1 MRIFF
6 SVGEP
11 SGDQHAAHLIAE
23 LRRRVPAV
31 EVVGLGGPLME
42 AAGCRLLYRMTDLAI
57 MGIFRVIPMLLAFW
71 RLYRLAKKSLD
82 EARPDA
88 VVLIDFP
95 GFNWHIAR
103 AAKKRGIRVFYY
115 MPPQLWA
122 WAPWRIRKVRKNVD
136 HVLSGLTFER
146 DWYVARGVDAVFVG
160 HPFFDEV
167 AEHRLDEQFLR
178 GRRTSRSTIPIDR
191 TAVDEAEATAD
202 TSRSTVRNV
211 GVLPGSRHLEVTR
224 NGPAL
229 MAIVGKLAT
238 RHPDARFRI
247 ACYKEEHRALLRQM
261 ACQSEAE
268 AQIEFCVGKTPEII
282 ELSDCCLMVSGSVSL
297 EVLARRTPAVV
308 VYKGGPLAAAMAKWV
323 LTCKF
328 ISLPNLLANRMVMPE
343 HFYSGDDADAISEI
357 TATLDGWL
365 SDDDALEAKRQEMA
379 SLANLTATTGATAR
393 TVDAVLER
401 LGVAST
407 TRVAA

>member
-11 SGDQHAAHLIAE
+11 SGDQHAAHLIGE
-23 LRRRVPAV
+23 LRRRDPGV
-31 EVVGLGGPLME
+31 EAVGLGGPLME
-42 AAGCRLLYRMTDLAI
+42 AAGCQVLFRMTDLAI
-57 MGIFRVIPMLLAFW
+57 MGIFRVVPMLFTFW

-122 WAPWRIRKVRKNVD
+122 WAPWRIRKVRKHVD

-178 GRRTSRSTIPIDR
+178 GRRATHPDSANDSIIGTSVSDR
-191 TAVDEAEATAD
+191 GEARTETL
-202 TSRSTVRNV
+202 RNV

-229 MAIVGKLAT
+229 LAIIGELAR
-238 RHPDARFRI
+238 RHPDVIFRV
-247 ACYKEEHRALLRQM
+247 ACYREEHRTMLHEMARQ
-261 ACQSEAE
+261 AGIEAS
-268 AQIEFCVGKTPEII
+268 IEYCVAKTPEVI

-297 EVLARRTPAVV
+297 EMLARRTPAVV
-308 VYKGGPLAAAMAKWV
+308 IYKGGPLAARLAKWV
-323 LTCKF
+323 LTCKY
-328 ISLPNLLANRMVMPE
+328 ISLPNLLADRMVMPE
-343 HFYSGDDADAISEI
+343 YFYSGDDGASVAAI
-357 TATLDGWL
+357 TTTLDGWL
-365 SDDDALEAKRQEMA
+365 SDEATLAAKQQEMTA
-379 SLANLTATTGATAR
+379 LANVTATTGATTRA
-393 TVDAVLER
+393 VDALLDR
-401 LGVAST
+401 LDLAAT
-407 TRVAA
+407 TRAAA